1 MGEGQAEAGIRDPS
15 GDGSCYAGGSVPQGP
30 AEPLSPLLRP
40 GSCPPA
46 PPAAEVPPG
55 HRVSSTGPGGPGGGG
70 SAVLPPSSWGLG
82 GSPSPPPWAVS
93 PSTGRW
99 QHHLGPG
106 LSIPTSPTGLSD
118 LSLRNFQPPWNSRSR
133 LLAWWMVA
141 SHLPASL
148 PCPPPSPMGQT
159 CPRGGHRGQPQ
170 GLLIPDSICPG
181 VTSRIQSQ
189 SPPPTRSLF
198 SL

>member
-118 LSLRNFQPPWNSRSR
+118 LSPRNFQPPWNSRSR

-141 SHLPASL
+141 SLISPLSSPALPPPQWGRHALGEDTRASL
-148 PCPPPSPMGQT
+148 
-159 CPRGGHRGQPQ
+159 
-170 GLLIPDSICPG
+170 GLIIPDSICPG

-198 SL
+198 SF